1 VWPFLRPGGILS
13 TQINKEANKMM
24 TVEQIR
30 AALQPYNLSKVAKEA
45 GVNKHTLYRMMN
57 EQHKPTYETVK
68 RLSDYLL

>member
-1 VWPFLRPGGILS
+1 
-13 TQINKEANKMM
+13 MM
-24 TVEQIR
+24 TLDEIR
-30 AALQPYNLSKVAKEA
+30 EALRPYNLTKVAKES